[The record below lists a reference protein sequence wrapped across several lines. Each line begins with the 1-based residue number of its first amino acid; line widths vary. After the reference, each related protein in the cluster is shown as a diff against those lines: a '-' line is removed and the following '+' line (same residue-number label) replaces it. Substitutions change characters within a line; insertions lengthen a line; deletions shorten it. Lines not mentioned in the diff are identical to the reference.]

1 MSSPLCP
8 SKLILGFTLSY
19 LEFKC
24 LDCWMGVCGE
34 GGMQALN
41 QTKNRS
47 RLLNSYLSPRW
58 RYRRPPWWPTL
69 AMLQLRIGFS
79 SGGSCSSFCI
89 HTPPFTFRDTSHN
102 PINQFSLSGKKMG
115 ALQFQIGKVPAAASK
130 LFEVSC
136 NLTQPSTHN
145 KVNMKRCLFTA
156 VFRYFLSSFP

>member
-79 SGGSCSSFCI
+79 CGGRWCCSSFCI

-102 PINQFSLSGKKMG
+102 PINQFSLWQKDGSL
-115 ALQFQIGKVPAAASK
+115 AISNW
-130 LFEVSC
+130 E
-136 NLTQPSTHN
+136 ST
-145 KVNMKRCLFTA
+145 C
-156 VFRYFLSSFP
+156 SSVKAF